1 MNAIQ
6 TNLES
11 HPLIMKN
18 SALKKVI
25 VYLALTFT
33 LCIPFYY
40 YIISAGTIEAGG
52 GIYVIG
58 LMWCPGVAAL
68 LTRLVFQ
75 RNLRGIG
82 WGWGKTRYQ
91 IASYLLPVIAGLAVY
106 GIAWSTGLGG
116 FSSEGLTGQAGT
128 GLPLA
133 IAMQATSGFLFPAIF
148 ALGEELGWRG
158 LLVPEL
164 SKITGFAQLS
174 LISAFIWAVYH
185 APLLFFAGYHSA
197 APKWYAF
204 LVFAVGVTASSFIYA
219 WLRLKSGSVWP
230 AVIIHASHNLFI
242 QGVFDQ
248 LTVDRGFTE
257 YFTTEFGAGLAIAYA
272 LVAYWC
278 WRQRGSLPQLASSE
292 PQPVAPTRVQLT
304 NP

>member
-6 TNLES
+6 TS
-11 HPLIMKN
+11 HLSIIKN
-18 SALKKVI
+18 PAFKKVI

-40 YIISAGTIEAGG
+40 YIISAGEVEAGG

-68 LTRLVFQ
+68 LTRLAFQ

-82 WGWGKTRYQ
+82 WGWGKSRYQ
-91 IASYLLPVIAGLAVY
+91 VWSYLLPVIAFLAVY

-116 FSSEGLTGQAGT
+116 FSSETLTSEAGF

-133 IAMQATSGFLFPAIF
+133 IAMQATFGFLLIAIF

-164 SKITGFAQLS
+164 SKITGFLQLS
-174 LISAFIWAVYH
+174 LVSGFIWVAYH
-185 APLLFFAGYHSA
+185 APILFFADYHSA
-197 APKWYAF
+197 APTWYAF
-204 LVFAVGVTASSFIYA
+204 LCFTVEVVAFSFIYA

-230 AVIIHASHNLFI
+230 GVILHASHNLFE
-242 QGVFDQ
+242 GVFNQ
-248 LTVDRGFTE
+248 LTADRGYTE
-257 YFTTEFGAGLAIAYA
+257 YFTTEFGLGMAIAYT
-272 LVAYWC
+272 LIAYWC
-278 WRQRGSLPQLASSE
+278 WKQRGSLPQFASSE
-292 PQPVAPTRVQLT
+292 PEPVALPQVQLT
-304 NP
+304 YP